1 MKQQKNQPFSSHPEP
16 HKVSVTHTQ
25 VYQGQLP
32 PPEMLQQ
39 FNAIDSTFANRI
51 VSMAEKE
58 QQNRH
63 ENESRFTKNLV
74 RMSLLGITCAFLSV
88 LIMSGLVYYSLSK
101 GYSQAASAIAV
112 GAIAA
117 VASVFIFFRR
127 RIKPE

>member
-1 MKQQKNQPFSSHPEP
+1 
-16 HKVSVTHTQ
+16 
-25 VYQGQLP
+25 
-32 PPEMLQQ
+32 
-39 FNAIDSTFANRI
+39 
-51 VSMAEKE
+51 MAEKE
-58 QQNRH
+58 QQNRN